1 MKILAL
7 DPALVCGYAHSDGAS
22 GTWNLADGGTGH
34 NGLRL
39 VRFRVHLRRALAL
52 WPTELIAYE
61 DAGFGSPNPNIQ
73 AMHNELRG
81 IIKLVAAEAG
91 GVTTVGYVPTSIKKF
106 ATGDGRAKKPAMI
119 AAYARHYPQQQI
131 IDDNHADALWLL
143 RFAEHRASE
152 EQTHGVAITKKKRR
166 APLRR

>member
-1 MKILAL
+1 
-7 DPALVCGYAHSDGAS
+7 
-22 GTWNLADGGTGH
+22 
-34 NGLRL
+34 LRL
-39 VRFRVHLRRALAL
+39 VRFRDLLHVTLRACACD
-52 WPTELIAYE
+52 LIAYE
-61 DAGFGSPNPNIQ
+61 DAAFGSPNPSTQ

-91 GVTTVGYVPTSIKKF
+91 GKATVGYTPTAIKKF

-166 APLRR
+166 APMKR